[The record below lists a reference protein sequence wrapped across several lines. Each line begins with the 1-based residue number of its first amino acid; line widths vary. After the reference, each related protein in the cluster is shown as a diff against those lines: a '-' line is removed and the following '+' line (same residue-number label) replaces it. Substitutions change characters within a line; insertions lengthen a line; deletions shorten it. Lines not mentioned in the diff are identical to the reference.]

1 MGGVDESWASAKSD
15 LRVSGEVRQVVF
27 CGEEAERATAL
38 LLSDAHF
45 HLGFVLDPTGFVI
58 ETQRAGSLVFAAS
71 VTPREYRDTK
81 RALSRSFDFTQTNL
95 GPANQDAKEALRC
108 ALNSSQAKAEA
119 TIGAAKGAL
128 CRVVAPSQLAVDF
141 PVIKLA
147 VGLHPWWVPADEGCL
162 AEGLRAFDAALSET
176 SYVGEVGLDFSRR
189 RIATRDA
196 QLCAFRHI
204 AGACAKEGGK
214 VLSVHCVKAYDDALS
229 ILKSSGCLASCTC
242 IFHWFSGSFPQLAQA
257 VDAGCFFSVSARML
271 ETKKGREYAKAIPLQ
286 KLLLETDAPSA
297 VDPEREH
304 PSVAYSYD
312 QMRCQLVETVRLLAR
327 ARDIGEAELAAIV
340 QRNARE
346 VFS

>member
-1 MGGVDESWASAKSD
+1 MA
-15 LRVSGEVRQVVF
+15 F

-45 HLGFVLDPTGFVI
+45 HLGFVLDPAGFAI
-58 ETQRAGSLVFAAS
+58 EAQRARSLVFAAS
-71 VTPREYRDTK
+71 VTPGEYWDTE
-81 RALSRSFDFTQTNL
+81 RVLSRTFNPTQTNL
-95 GPANQDAKEALRC
+95 GSASVDAKEALCC
-108 ALNSSQAKAEA
+108 AFGSSEVKAKAGTGA
-119 TIGAAKGAL
+119 TRGAL
-128 CRVVAPSQLAVDF
+128 RQEAAPSQQAVDLPF
-141 PVIKLA
+141 IKLA
-147 VGLHPWWVPADEGCL
+147 VGLHPWWVSVDEDCL
-162 AEGLRAFDAALSET
+162 AEELRAFDAALSET
-176 SYVGEVGLDFSRR
+176 HYVGEVGLDFSKR

-204 AGACAKEGGK
+204 AGACAKAGGK
-214 VLSVHCVKAYDDALS
+214 VLSIHCVKAYDDALS

-286 KLLLETDAPSA
+286 KLLLETDAPAA

-304 PSVAYSYD
+304 PSIAYSYG

-327 ARDIGEAELAAIV
+327 VRNIGEAELAAIV
-340 QRNARE
+340 QQNARE

>member
-1 MGGVDESWASAKSD
+1 MA
-15 LRVSGEVRQVVF
+15 F
-27 CGEEAERATAL
+27 CCEEAEGATAL

-58 ETQRAGSLVFAAS
+58 ETKRAGSLVFAAS

-81 RALSRSFDFTQTNL
+81 RALCCAFGSAQMKASSTEQHA
-95 GPANQDAKEALRC
+95 PAPLCC
-108 ALNSSQAKAEA
+108 APDPGQAKAEA
-119 TIGAAKGAL
+119 TIGVAKGAL
-128 CRVVAPSQLAVDF
+128 CRAAAPSQLAVDF

-162 AEGLRAFDAALSET
+162 AEELRAFDGTLSET
-176 SYVGEVGLDFSRR
+176 SYVGEVGLDFSKR

-204 AGACAKEGGK
+204 AGACAKGGGK
-214 VLSVHCVKAYDDALS
+214 VLSIHCVKAYDDALS

-271 ETKKGREYAKAIPLQ
+271 ETKKGREYAKVIPLQ
-286 KLLLETDAPSA
+286 KLLLETDAPAA

-304 PSVAYSYD
+304 PSIAYSYD
-312 QMRCQLVETVRLLAR
+312 QMRRQLAETLQLLAR
-327 ARDIGEAELAAIV
+327 VRNIGEAELAAIV

>member
-1 MGGVDESWASAKSD
+1 MA
-15 LRVSGEVRQVVF
+15 F
-27 CGEEAERATAL
+27 CCEEAEGATAL

-58 ETQRAGSLVFAAS
+58 ETKRAGSLVFAAS

-81 RALSRSFDFTQTNL
+81 RALCCAFGSAQMKASSTEQHA
-95 GPANQDAKEALRC
+95 PAPLCC
-108 ALNSSQAKAEA
+108 APDPGQAKAEA
-119 TIGAAKGAL
+119 TIGVAKGAL
-128 CRVVAPSQLAVDF
+128 CRAAAPSQLAVDF

-162 AEGLRAFDAALSET
+162 AEELRAFDGTLSET
-176 SYVGEVGLDFSRR
+176 SYVGEVGLDFSKR

-204 AGACAKEGGK
+204 AGACAKGGGK
-214 VLSVHCVKAYDDALS
+214 VLSIHCVKAYDDALS

-242 IFHWFSGSFPQLAQA
+242 IFHWFGGSFPQLAQA

-271 ETKKGREYAKAIPLQ
+271 ETKKGREYAKVIPLQ
-286 KLLLETDAPSA
+286 KLLLETDAPAA

-304 PSVAYSYD
+304 PSIAYSYD
-312 QMRCQLVETVRLLAR
+312 QMRRQLAETLQLLAR
-327 ARDIGEAELAAIV
+327 VRNIGEAELAAIV

>member
-1 MGGVDESWASAKSD
+1 MA
-15 LRVSGEVRQVVF
+15 F

-45 HLGFVLDPTGFVI
+45 HLGFVLDPAGFVI
-58 ETQRAGSLVFAAS
+58 EAQRAGSLVFAAS

-81 RALSRSFDFTQTNL
+81 RALCCAFSSAQMKASSTNE
-95 GPANQDAKEALRC
+95 DAKGALCC
-108 ALNSSQAKAEA
+108 APDPRQAKVEA
-119 TIGAAKGAL
+119 TIGVAKGAL
-128 CRVVAPSQLAVDF
+128 CRAAAPSQLAVDF
-141 PVIKLA
+141 PFIRFA
-147 VGLHPWWVPADEGCL
+147 VGLHPWWVSADKGCL
-162 AEGLRAFDAALSET
+162 AEELRAFDAALSET
-176 SYVGEVGLDFSRR
+176 HYVGEVGLDFSKR

-204 AGACAKEGGK
+204 AGACAKAGGK
-214 VLSVHCVKAYDDALS
+214 VLSIHCVKAYDDALS

-286 KLLLETDAPSA
+286 KLLLETDAPAA

-304 PSVAYSYD
+304 PSIAYSYG

-327 ARDIGEAELAAIV
+327 VRNIGEAELAAIV
-340 QRNARE
+340 QQNARE

>member
-1 MGGVDESWASAKSD
+1 MA
-15 LRVSGEVRQVVF
+15 F
-27 CGEEAERATAL
+27 CCEEAEGATAL

-45 HLGFVLDPTGFVI
+45 HLGFVLDPAGFVI
-58 ETQRAGSLVFAAS
+58 EAQRAGSLVFAAS

-81 RALSRSFDFTQTNL
+81 RALCCAFSSAQMKASSTNE
-95 GPANQDAKEALRC
+95 DAKGALCC
-108 ALNSSQAKAEA
+108 APDPRQAKVEA
-119 TIGAAKGAL
+119 TIGVAKGAL
-128 CRVVAPSQLAVDF
+128 CRAAAPSQLAVDF
-141 PVIKLA
+141 PFIKLA
-147 VGLHPWWVPADEGCL
+147 VGLHPWWVPADKGCL
-162 AEGLRAFDAALSET
+162 AEELRAFDGTLSET
-176 SYVGEVGLDFSRR
+176 SYVGEVGLDFSKR

-214 VLSVHCVKAYDDALS
+214 VLSIHCVKAYDDALS

-286 KLLLETDAPSA
+286 KLLLETDAPVV
-297 VDPEREH
+297 VDPERDQ

-327 ARDIGEAELAAIV
+327 IRDIGEAELAAIV
-340 QRNARE
+340 QQNARE

>member
-1 MGGVDESWASAKSD
+1 MA
-15 LRVSGEVRQVVF
+15 F
-27 CGEEAERATAL
+27 CGEEAERTTAL

-45 HLGFVLDPTGFVI
+45 HLGFVLDPAGFVI
-58 ETQRAGSLVFAAS
+58 EAQRAGSLVFAAS
-71 VTPREYRDTK
+71 VTPGEYRDTK
-81 RALSRSFDFTQTNL
+81 RALCCAFGSAQMKASSTNE
-95 GPANQDAKEALRC
+95 DAKGALCC
-108 ALNSSQAKAEA
+108 APDPGQAKVEA
-119 TIGAAKGAL
+119 AIGAAKGAL
-128 CRVVAPSQLAVDF
+128 CRAAAPSQLAVDF
-141 PVIKLA
+141 PFIRFA
-147 VGLHPWWVPADEGCL
+147 VGLHPWWVSVDEDCL
-162 AEGLRAFDAALSET
+162 AEELRAFDAALSET
-176 SYVGEVGLDFSRR
+176 HYVGEVGLDFSKR

-204 AGACAKEGGK
+204 AGACAKAGGK
-214 VLSVHCVKAYDDALS
+214 VLSIHCVKAYDDALS

-286 KLLLETDAPSA
+286 KLLLETDAPAA

-304 PSVAYSYD
+304 PSIAYSYG

-327 ARDIGEAELAAIV
+327 VRNIGEAELAAIV
-340 QRNARE
+340 QQNARE

>member
-1 MGGVDESWASAKSD
+1 MA
-15 LRVSGEVRQVVF
+15 F
-27 CGEEAERATAL
+27 CCEEAEGATAL

-45 HLGFVLDPTGFVI
+45 HLGFVLDPAGFVI
-58 ETQRAGSLVFAAS
+58 EAQRAGSLVFAAS

-81 RALSRSFDFTQTNL
+81 RALCCAFSSAQMKASSTNE
-95 GPANQDAKEALRC
+95 DAKGALCC
-108 ALNSSQAKAEA
+108 APDPRQAKVEA
-119 TIGAAKGAL
+119 TIGVAKGAL
-128 CRVVAPSQLAVDF
+128 CRAAAPSQLAVDF
-141 PVIKLA
+141 PFIKLA
-147 VGLHPWWVPADEGCL
+147 VGLHPWWVPADKGCL
-162 AEGLRAFDAALSET
+162 AEELRAFDGTLSET
-176 SYVGEVGLDFSRR
+176 SYVGEVGLDFSKR

-214 VLSVHCVKAYDDALS
+214 VLSIHCVKAYDDALS
-229 ILKSSGCLASCTC
+229 ILISSGCLASCTC

-286 KLLLETDAPSA
+286 KLLLETDAPAA

-304 PSVAYSYD
+304 PSIAYSYD
-312 QMRCQLVETVRLLAR
+312 QMRRQLAETLQLLAR
-327 ARDIGEAELAAIV
+327 IRDIGEAELAAIV
-340 QRNARE
+340 QQNARE

>member
-1 MGGVDESWASAKSD
+1 MA
-15 LRVSGEVRQVVF
+15 F

-38 LLSDAHF
+38 LLSEAHF
-45 HLGFVLDPTGFVI
+45 HLGFVLDPAGFVI
-58 ETQRAGSLVFAAS
+58 EAQRAGSLVFAAS

-81 RALSRSFDFTQTNL
+81 RALCCAFGSAQMKASSTEQHA
-95 GPANQDAKEALRC
+95 PAPLCC
-108 ALNSSQAKAEA
+108 APDPRQAKVEA
-119 TIGAAKGAL
+119 TIGAARGAF
-128 CRVVAPSQLAVDF
+128 RREAAPSQQAADSPFV
-141 PVIKLA
+141 KLA
-147 VGLHPWWVPADEGCL
+147 LGLHPWWVYADKGRL
-162 AEGLRAFDAALSET
+162 AEELRAFDDALPET
-176 SYVGEVGLDFSRR
+176 RYVGEVGLDFSRR
-189 RIATRDA
+189 RITTCDA

-204 AGACAKEGGK
+204 AGACAKEGDK
-214 VLSVHCVKAYDDALS
+214 VLSIHCVKAYDDALS

-304 PSVAYSYD
+304 PSIVYSYD
-312 QMRCQLVETVRLLAR
+312 QMRHQLAETLQLLAR
-327 ARDIGEAELAAIV
+327 VRDIGEAELAAIV

>member
-1 MGGVDESWASAKSD
+1 MA
-15 LRVSGEVRQVVF
+15 F
-27 CGEEAERATAL
+27 CGKEAERTTAL

-58 ETQRAGSLVFAAS
+58 EAQRAGSLVFAAS

-81 RALSRSFDFTQTNL
+81 RALCCAFGSAQMKASSTKE
-95 GPANQDAKEALRC
+95 DAKGALCC
-108 ALNSSQAKAEA
+108 APDPGQAKAEA
-119 TIGAAKGAL
+119 TIGVAKGAL
-128 CRVVAPSQLAVDF
+128 CRAAAPLQLAVDF

-162 AEGLRAFDAALSET
+162 AEELRAFDGTLSET
-176 SYVGEVGLDFSRR
+176 SYVGEVGLDFSKR

-204 AGACAKEGGK
+204 AGACAKGGGK
-214 VLSVHCVKAYDDALS
+214 VLSIHCVKAYDDALS
-229 ILKSSGCLASCTC
+229 ILKSSGCFASCTC

-286 KLLLETDAPSA
+286 KLLLETDAPAA

-304 PSVAYSYD
+304 PSIAYSYD
-312 QMRCQLVETVRLLAR
+312 QMRRQLAETLQLLAR
-327 ARDIGEAELAAIV
+327 VRNIGEAELAAIV

>member
-1 MGGVDESWASAKSD
+1 MAAYSEKAEKATD
-15 LRVSGEVRQVVF
+15 LQ
-27 CGEEAERATAL
+27 
-38 LLSDAHF
+38 LSDAHF
-45 HLGFVLDPTGFVI
+45 HLGFVLDLIDFAADA
-58 ETQRAGSLVFAAS
+58 QRARSLVFAAS
-71 VTPREYRDTK
+71 VTPGEYRDTK
-81 RALSRSFDFTQTNL
+81 RALSRTFNFTQKNL

-119 TIGAAKGAL
+119 AIGAAKGAL
-128 CRVVAPSQLAVDF
+128 RRAAAPSQQAAYF
-141 PVIKLA
+141 PFIKLA
-147 VGLHPWWVPADEGCL
+147 VGLHPWWVSADEGCL
-162 AEGLRAFDAALSET
+162 AEELRAFDSALPET
-176 SYVGEVGLDFSRR
+176 RYVGEVGLDFSRR
-189 RIATRDA
+189 RITTCDA

-204 AGACAKEGGK
+204 AGACAKEGDK
-214 VLSVHCVKAYDDALS
+214 VLSIHCVKAYDDALS

-286 KLLLETDAPSA
+286 KLLLETDAPVV
-297 VDPEREH
+297 VDPERDQ

-327 ARDIGEAELAAIV
+327 IRDIGEAELAAIV
-340 QRNARE
+340 QQNARE